1 MSMCKILAKTKD
13 MTREEWLTL
22 RKQGIGGS
30 DAGAV
35 CGLNP
40 YVSPMDVYM
49 DKSTEVIPE
58 QDRDNE
64 AMRLGRDLEQ
74 YVAERFCEETGFKVR
89 RSNQMYVHPEY
100 PFMLADVDRLI
111 VGKENG
117 LIGLECKTAS
127 PYSAD
132 KWKDGKVPAH
142 YLAQCYHY
150 MAVLNADAWYIAVVI
165 YGREFKFVRIERD
178 EEVIR
183 NLTRLEKNFWEEHV
197 RAGIMPEPDGSATAN
212 DFINSYFKDS
222 REDLCVP
229 LLGFD
234 EKLQRRQEIDQL
246 MDKLKTEK
254 LQIEQEVK
262 MFMKEAEVAEN
273 DYFLVSWKKSI
284 SNRLDTKRL
293 KQEMPEVY
301 RKFCSQTASRRFLVR
316 TAA

>member
-1 MSMCKILAKTKD
+1 M
-13 MTREEWLTL
+13 
-22 RKQGIGGS
+22 
-30 DAGAV
+30 
-35 CGLNP
+35 
-40 YVSPMDVYM
+40 
-49 DKSTEVIPE
+49 
-58 QDRDNE
+58 
-64 AMRLGRDLEQ
+64 
-74 YVAERFCEETGFKVR
+74 AERFCEETGLKVR
-89 RSNQMYVHPEY
+89 RSNNMYVHPEY

-150 MAVLNADAWYIAVVI
+150 MAVLNAKAWYIAVVI

-178 EEVIR
+178 EEVIQ
-183 NLTRLEKNFWEEHV
+183 NLIRLEQDFWQDHV
-197 RAGIMPEPDGSATAN
+197 KAGVMPEPDGSATAN

-273 DYFLVSWKKSI
+273 DHFLVSWKRSI
-284 SNRLDTKRL
+284 SNRLDAKRL
-293 KQEMPEVY
+293 KQELPEVY
-301 RKFCSQTASRRFLVR
+301 QRFCNQTASRRFLVR

>member
-1 MSMCKILAKTKD
+1 MCKILAKTKD

-49 DKSTEVIPE
+49 DKMTEVIPE
-58 QDRDNE
+58 QNRDNE

-74 YVAERFCEETGFKVR
+74 YVAERFCEETGLKVR
-89 RSNQMYVHPEY
+89 RSNNMYVHPEY

-150 MAVLNADAWYIAVVI
+150 MAVLNAKAWYIAVVI

-183 NLTRLEKNFWEEHV
+183 NLIRLEQDFWQDHV
-197 RAGIMPEPDGSATAN
+197 KAGVMPDPDGSVAAN
-212 DFINSYFKDS
+212 DFINSYFKDKIKVAFGIGTYIS
-222 REDLCVP
+222 NDTCDEP
-229 LLGFD
+229 LNIVMKTTACNG
-234 EKLQRRQEIDQL
+234 
-246 MDKLKTEK
+246 MD
-254 LQIEQEVK
+254 
-262 MFMKEAEVAEN
+262 VAKISDDKGKGMCKNPDYVHYLNRCIKWRMEN
-273 DYFLVSWKKSI
+273 DK
-284 SNRLDTKRL
+284 
-293 KQEMPEVY
+293 
-301 RKFCSQTASRRFLVR
+301 
-316 TAA
+316 

>member
-1 MSMCKILAKTKD
+1 MCKILAKTKD
-13 MTREEWLTL
+13 MTREDWLTL

-49 DKSTEVIPE
+49 DKMTEVIPE

-64 AMRLGRDLEQ
+64 EMRLGRDLEQ
-74 YVAERFCEETGFKVR
+74 YVAERFCEETGLKVR
-89 RSNQMYVHPEY
+89 RSNNMYVHPEY

-150 MAVLNADAWYIAVVI
+150 MAVLNAKAWYIAVVI

-183 NLTRLEKNFWEEHV
+183 NLIRLEQDFWQDHV
-197 RAGIMPEPDGSATAN
+197 KAGVMPEPDGSAAAN

-273 DYFLVSWKKSI
+273 DHFFVSWKRSI
-284 SNRLDTKRL
+284 SNRLDAKRL

-301 RKFCSQTASRRFLVR
+301 QRFCNQTASRRFLVR

>member
-1 MSMCKILAKTKD
+1 MCKILAKTKN
-13 MTREEWLTL
+13 MTRGEWLKL

-49 DKSTEVIPE
+49 DKTTEEIPE
-58 QDRDNE
+58 QDKDNE
-64 AMRLGRDLEQ
+64 SMRLGRDLEQ

-89 RSNQMYVHPEY
+89 RSNQMHIHPEY

-183 NLTRLEKNFWEEHV
+183 NLIRLEKNFWEEHV
-197 RAGIMPEPDGSATAN
+197 KAEIMPEPDGSATAN
-212 DFINSYFKDS
+212 EFINSYFKDS
-222 REDLCVP
+222 REDMSVP

-234 EKLQRRQEIDQL
+234 EKLQRRQEIDRL

-262 MFMKEAEVAEN
+262 LYMKEAEVAEN
-273 DYFLVSWKKSI
+273 DHFLVSWKKSI

>member
-1 MSMCKILAKTKD
+1 MCKILAKTKD

-49 DKSTEVIPE
+49 DKMTEVIPE

-74 YVAERFCEETGFKVR
+74 YVAERFCEETGLKVR
-89 RSNQMYVHPEY
+89 RSNNMYVHPEY

-150 MAVLNADAWYIAVVI
+150 MAVLNAKAWYIAVVI

-183 NLTRLEKNFWEEHV
+183 NLIRLEQDFWQDHV
-197 RAGIMPEPDGSATAN
+197 KAGVMPEPDGSATAN

-273 DYFLVSWKKSI
+273 DHFLVSWKRSI
-284 SNRLDTKRL
+284 SNRLDAKRL

-301 RKFCSQTASRRFLVR
+301 QRFCNQTASRRFLVR

>member
-1 MSMCKILAKTKD
+1 MCKILAKTKD

-40 YVSPMDVYM
+40 YVSPIDVYM
-49 DKSTEVIPE
+49 DKSTVVIPE

-74 YVAERFCEETGFKVR
+74 YVAERFCEETGLKVR
-89 RSNQMYVHPEY
+89 RSNNMYVHPEY

-150 MAVLNADAWYIAVVI
+150 MAVLNAKAWYIAVVI

-178 EEVIR
+178 EEVIQ
-183 NLTRLEKNFWEEHV
+183 NLIRLEQDFWQDHV
-197 RAGIMPEPDGSATAN
+197 KAEVMPEPDGSVAAN

-262 MFMKEAEVAEN
+262 MFMKAAEVAEN
-273 DYFLVSWKKSI
+273 DHFLVSWKRSI
-284 SNRLDTKRL
+284 SNRLDAKRL

-301 RKFCSQTASRRFLVR
+301 QRFCNQTASRRFLVR

>member
-1 MSMCKILAKTKD
+1 MCKILAKTKD
-13 MTREEWLTL
+13 MTREEWLKL

-49 DKSTEVIPE
+49 DKTTEEIPE
-58 QDRDNE
+58 QDKDNE
-64 AMRLGRDLEQ
+64 SMRLGRDLEQ
-74 YVAERFCEETGFKVR
+74 YVAERFCEETGFKVC
-89 RSNQMYVHPEY
+89 RSNQMYIHPEY

-132 KWKDGKVPAH
+132 KWKGGKVPAH

-178 EEVIR
+178 EEVIW
-183 NLTRLEKNFWEEHV
+183 NLIRLEKNFWEEHV
-197 RAGIMPEPDGSATAN
+197 KAEIMPEPDGSATAN
-212 DFINSYFKDS
+212 EFINSYFKDS
-222 REDLCVP
+222 REDMSVP
-229 LLGFD
+229 LLGFA
-234 EKLQRRQEIDQL
+234 EKLQRRQEIDWL

-262 MFMKEAEVAEN
+262 LYMKEAEVAEN
-273 DYFLVSWKKSI
+273 DHFFVSWKKSI

-316 TAA
+316 TAT

>member
-1 MSMCKILAKTKD
+1 MCKILAKTKD
-13 MTREEWLTL
+13 MTREEGLTL

-49 DKSTEVIPE
+49 DKMTEVIPE
-58 QDRDNE
+58 QNRDNE

-74 YVAERFCEETGFKVR
+74 YVAERFCEETGLKVR
-89 RSNQMYVHPEY
+89 RSNNMYVHPEY

-150 MAVLNADAWYIAVVI
+150 MAVLNAKAWYIAVVI

-183 NLTRLEKNFWEEHV
+183 NLIRLEQDFWQDHV
-197 RAGIMPEPDGSATAN
+197 KAGVMPEPDGSVAAN

-273 DYFLVSWKKSI
+273 DHFLGSWKRSI
-284 SNRLDTKRL
+284 SNRLDAKRL

-301 RKFCSQTASRRFLVR
+301 QRFCNQTASRRFLVR